1 MQTIHV
7 IRFGALG
14 DLCLTGWTLARLAGA
29 PGGEGRR
36 VNLVTKQRFA
46 ELAGAFTGV
55 DHVAALPE
63 PGRLGDL
70 VRLAAELR
78 AHRADV
84 LIDAHGV
91 LRSRLLTSLLG
102 RAPAA
107 RLRKDTVARLHLL
120 RGGQPDAAL
129 QQHLRDRVDA
139 LLARAGLP
147 AGPPTP
153 PLAHLA
159 DATARGQVLGLAPG
173 AQWPP
178 KRWPVESWAVLAL
191 QALDHGLALR
201 VYLGPQE
208 EAWYDGSPL
217 ANALGD
223 HREAV
228 ELVRGR
234 PHLEVARSLAGCRV
248 LVCNDSGLMHLAEAT
263 GTPVLAFFGP
273 TVRAFGY
280 APVLPASRLL
290 EVDDLPCR
298 PCSRNGKRPC
308 HRGDLACLVRLTP
321 ALAWDALRAQLAAED
336 R

>member
-1 MQTIHV
+1 MQTISV

-14 DLCLTGWTLARLAGA
+14 DLCLTGWTVARLAQA
-29 PGGEGRR
+29 PARDGRH
-36 VNLVTKQRFA
+36 VTLVTKQRFA
-46 ELAGAFTGV
+46 ELAGAFIGV
-55 DHVAALPE
+55 DRVAVLPE

-70 VRLAAELR
+70 VRLAAQLR
-78 AHRADV
+78 ADRADL

-91 LRSRLLTSLLG
+91 LRARLLTTLLG

-107 RLRKDTVARLHLL
+107 RLRKDTVARLNLL
-120 RGGQPDAAL
+120 RGGQPDATL
-129 QQHLRDRVDA
+129 QQHLRDRLDA

-147 AGPPTP
+147 ATAPAVP

-159 DATARGQVLGLAPG
+159 ATAPGGAVLGLAPG

-178 KRWPVESWAVLAL
+178 KRWPIESWAALARR
-191 QALDHGLALR
+191 ALDHGLALR
-201 VYLGPQE
+201 VYLGPRE
-208 EAWYDGSPL
+208 EAWYDGSLL
-217 ANALGD
+217 ARAVGHHD
-223 HREAV
+223 AV

-234 PHLEVARSLAGCRV
+234 SHLEVARSLAGCRV

-280 APVLPASRLL
+280 APVLPASGLL

-308 HRGDLACLVRLTP
+308 HRGDLACLARLTP
-321 ALAWDALRAQLAAED
+321 DLAWDTLCAQLADEA

>member
-1 MQTIHV
+1 MQTIDV

-14 DLCLTGWTLARLAGA
+14 DLCLTGWTLARLALA
-29 PGGEGRR
+29 PGREGRR
-36 VNLVTKQRFA
+36 VTLVTKARFA
-46 ELAGAFTGV
+46 ELAGSFTGV
-55 DHVAALPE
+55 DRVVALPE

-70 VRLAAELR
+70 VRLAAQLR
-78 AHRADV
+78 ADRADL

-91 LRSRLLTSLLG
+91 LRARLLTTLLG

-120 RGGQPDAAL
+120 RGGQAGATL
-129 QQHLRDRVDA
+129 QQHLRDRLDA
-139 LLARAGLP
+139 LLGRAGLP
-147 AGPPTP
+147 AAPATP

-159 DATARGQVLGLAPG
+159 AAGRREQVLGLAPG

-178 KRWPVESWAVLAL
+178 KRWPVESWATLAR
-191 QALDHGLALR
+191 QALDHGLSLR

-208 EAWYDGSPL
+208 EAWYDGSAL
-217 ANALGD
+217 ALAIGD
-223 HREAV
+223 HPSV

-248 LVCNDSGLMHLAEAT
+248 LACNDSGLMHLAEAT

-321 ALAWDALRAQLAAED
+321 ALAWDTLRAQLADEA